1 VVVIQRTHAIS
12 TEKATVSASDE
23 DSIAD
28 LMEQHDEFISSM
40 QSRSSKLK
48 VPMIGFVNFYD

>member
-1 VVVIQRTHAIS
+1 VVVIQRTHSIS

-48 VPMIGFVNFYD
+48 VPIGFVNFYD